1 MVQLIVGSKGG
12 GKTQYLIDLA
22 NDTVAKADGHV
33 VYIDKS
39 TKHMFELDKHIRLI
53 DASRYPLKNADEFV
67 GFICGILSQD
77 HDLEKIFLDSF
88 TKNLKLPEDPAL
100 VKEYVGQLE
109 AISQK
114 FNVDFILGVALAKE
128 DLDESLQAKVVMAV

>member
-1 MVQLIVGSKGG
+1 
-12 GKTQYLIDLA
+12 
-22 NDTVAKADGHV
+22 
-33 VYIDKS
+33 
-39 TKHMFELDKHIRLI
+39 MFELDKHIRLI
-53 DASRYPLKNADEFV
+53 DASRYPLKNADEFI

-88 TKNLKLPEDPAL
+88 TKNLKMPEDPAL

-114 FNVDFILGVALAKE
+114 FKVDFIASVSLDKAE
-128 DLDESLQAKVVMAV
+128 FDESLQEKVIVSL